1 MTLAQAEM
9 QLCTTTYLW
18 LLVAQV
24 EQSSYLPTLQY
35 AETSK
40 LDLPRGLQALHH
52 QLLQIFREIC
62 GPKLDALTSIQCPI
76 KM

>member
-1 MTLAQAEM
+1 MLAQAKM
-9 QLCTTTYLW
+9 QLCTTNYLW

-40 LDLPRGLQALHH
+40 LNLPGGLQALPH
-52 QLLQIFREIC
+52 QLPQIFRE
-62 GPKLDALTSIQCPI
+62 KSVVLN
-76 KM
+76 